1 MARATRRRAAVI
13 RGRGGIGQ
21 NGTMSAGSAPVT
33 DAAGYTV
40 RAVADRLGIPTAT
53 LRSWNRRYGIGPA
66 QDRPGRHRLYTEADI
81 ALLERML
88 TLIRD
93 GASPAGAAAAAR
105 GPAVAAGDRADLLD
119 AAFALDSSAAVALI
133 EAHVRAYGVVR
144 TWDELCRPAFAD
156 IVARQGVGE
165 NCIDVE
171 HLLSWSIAAVMQR
184 VRTAPAANGRTV
196 LLACTGGETHSL
208 PVEVLRAALAE
219 DGVGA
224 RMLGADVP
232 TVALVGALARPGGP
246 TSLLLWSQRES
257 TALTSAVLA
266 GIEAGARVF
275 VGGPG
280 WDAALLPPEAA
291 RIGSLAA
298 AVAALR

>member
-1 MARATRRRAAVI
+1 MT
-13 RGRGGIGQ
+13 RGRGAIGQ
-21 NGTMSAGSAPVT
+21 NGTMLAGPAPASDT
-33 DAAGYTV
+33 AGYTV

-53 LRSWNRRYGIGPA
+53 LRSWNRRYAVGPTQA
-66 QDRPGRHRLYTEADI
+66 RPGKHRLYTEADI

-93 GASPAGAAAAAR
+93 GASPAGAAAAVR
-105 GPAVAAGDRADLLD
+105 GSAVPAGDRAALLE
-119 AAFALDSSAAVALI
+119 AAFALDSSGTVERI

-144 TWDELCRPAFAD
+144 TWEELCRPAFAD

-184 VRTAPAANGRTV
+184 VRTAPVVAGHTIV
-196 LLACTGGETHSL
+196 LACTGGETHAL
-208 PVEVLRAALAE
+208 PLEVLRAALAE
-219 DGVGA
+219 QGTGA

-232 TVALVGALARPGGP
+232 TVALAGAMARAAGP
-246 TSLLLWSQRES
+246 VSLLLWSQRES
-257 TALTSAVLA
+257 SALTSAVLA
-266 GIEAGARVF
+266 GVDAGAQVF

-280 WDAALLPPEAA
+280 WDWVTLPAEVT
-291 RIGSLAA
+291 RIGSLTE
-298 AVAALR
+298 AVDALS

>member
-1 MARATRRRAAVI
+1 
-13 RGRGGIGQ
+13 
-21 NGTMSAGSAPVT
+21 MSAGSAPLA

-40 RAVADRLGIPTAT
+40 RVVADRLGLPTAT

-88 TLIRD
+88 ALIGA

-105 GPAVAAGDRADLLD
+105 GPAVSAGDRGKLLD
-119 AAFALDSSAAVALI
+119 AAFALDSSVAVELV

-156 IVARQGVGE
+156 IVARQGGGE

-184 VRTAPAANGRTV
+184 VPTAAAPAGRAV

-208 PVEVLRAALAE
+208 PLEVLRAALAE
-219 DGVGA
+219 EGVGA

-232 TVALVGALARPGGP
+232 TVALAGALARSPGP
-246 TSLLLWSQRES
+246 TALLLWSQRES
-257 TALTSAVLA
+257 SALTSAVLA
-266 GIEAGARVF
+266 GIDAGARVL

-280 WDAALLPPEAA
+280 WDAALLPPSVA
-291 RIGSLAA
+291 RIGSLAG